1 MKKGS
6 ASSTHDGEESIDA
19 PFGGLFGNVSQ
30 QKVLQELV
38 ADPYSTYTPT
48 DLTELTELTDPTV
61 REAITALLGLGI
73 VKNVSRRA
81 SRPLY
86 QVNMD
91 SKRMVALTFLAYA
104 TLDDRYGEEHM
115 SDAIQYYFE
124 TVQSSWV
131 ELGSAADT
139 SVMEGSYSSIAKAA
153 ISDGGYLAAGE
164 VV

>member
-6 ASSTHDGEESIDA
+6 TRSTSEGESSIDV

-48 DLTELTELTDPTV
+48 DLTELTGLTEPTV
-61 REAITALLGLGI
+61 REAITTLIGLGI
-73 VKNVSRRA
+73 AKNVSRRA

-86 QVNMD
+86 QVNME
-91 SKRMVALTFLAYA
+91 SKRLAALTFLTYA
-104 TLDDRYGEEHM
+104 TLDDRYGEGHM
-115 SDAIQYYFE
+115 LDAIQYYME
-124 TVQSSWV
+124 TVQSSWT
-131 ELGSAADT
+131 ELGSGADT
-139 SVMEGSYSSIAKAA
+139 SVMEGSYSSIANAA